1 MSKVRILVITALFL
15 GLAGCENT
23 SSLRQSL
30 ETLNKTLAPLAVLK
44 KGS

>member
-1 MSKVRILVITALFL
+1 MLKVRILVIVSLFL

-23 SSLRQSL
+23 NSLRQSL
-30 ETLNKTLAPLAVLK
+30 ETLNKTLAPLAILK